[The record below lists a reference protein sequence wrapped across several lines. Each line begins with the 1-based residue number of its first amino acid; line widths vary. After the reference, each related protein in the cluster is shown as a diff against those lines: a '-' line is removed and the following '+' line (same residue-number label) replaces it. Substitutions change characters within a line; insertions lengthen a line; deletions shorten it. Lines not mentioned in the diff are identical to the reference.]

1 MAAIPIDI
9 VMLVRLGDIED
20 YVILERNGAHEL
32 ALVVSH
38 FIGKNWQ
45 PYGAPI
51 RTKSSWYQTM
61 VKFEDQRSESEA

>member
-1 MAAIPIDI
+1 MDI
-9 VMLVRLGDIED
+9 FMLVRLGDIEYD
-20 YVILERNGAHEL
+20 VILERDGAPEL
-32 ALVVSH
+32 ALVVNH